1 MTQIKWNLFVF
12 FLFPI
17 TFYQCQKES
26 LNYESLAIQITKE
39 AKSNLQKKLST
50 ALAEGGTTAAIP
62 FCQQNALGF
71 TAKMGK
77 ANNVT
82 LKRVTDKP
90 RNENNRLS
98 PEEMMVFQEIQKQKS
113 SEGVFPNRVVSSDE
127 NVTVYVPIP
136 LMGQCVPCHG
146 KKEEMSTETKTTL
159 NKLYPNDLA
168 TNYQIGDL
176 RGLFVVIFKK

>member
-1 MTQIKWNLFVF
+1 MNQIKLKVLVFLLFSI
-12 FLFPI
+12 PI
-17 TFYQCQKES
+17 YYCQKETI
-26 LNYESLAIQITKE
+26 NYESLAIQITNK

-50 ALAEGGTTAAIP
+50 AMSEGGTTSAIP

-71 TAKMGK
+71 TAKMGQ

-90 RNENNRLS
+90 RNENNLLS

-113 SEGVFPNRVVSSDE
+113 RVGVFPNRVVSSDE

-136 LMGQCVPCHG
+136 FMGHCVPCHG
-146 KKEEMSTETKTTL
+146 KKEEMTTETKTTL
-159 NKLYPNDLA
+159 NKLYPKDLA